1 MRSSPFSLTTRISV
15 TPNVST
21 PDRQDGLYSS
31 HGSISPSPIV
41 HATRSLRQ
49 MLYPIKI
56 PPKSAPK
63 SLSPSCL
70 PNLLSVPFSGPSTNR
85 SFPPM
90 LPSHL
95 RRGVLPAT
103 PTFPELNAITSYT
116 LLIPLWALAIQGPT
130 APSQYCKIASGGPID
145 PFNVCKHR
153 KPRLGARAAWG
164 QKNGAA
170 NRPAYC
176 VKEKQTSL
184 IER

>member
-70 PNLLSVPFSGPSTNR
+70 PNSLSVPFSGPSTNR

-95 RRGVLPAT
+95 RRSVLPAT

-130 APSQYCKIASGGPID
+130 APSQYCKIASGGPIWPEMLEGTSRD
-145 PFNVCKHR
+145 VKTAPSPKAHAIFHLENFFPCPYHR
-153 KPRLGARAAWG
+153 ALGH
-164 QKNGAA
+164 
-170 NRPAYC
+170 
-176 VKEKQTSL
+176 T
-184 IER
+184 

>member
-49 MLYPIKI
+49 MLYPIK
-56 PPKSAPK
+56 
-63 SLSPSCL
+63 
-70 PNLLSVPFSGPSTNR
+70 SGPSTNR

-95 RRGVLPAT
+95 RRSVLPAT

-116 LLIPLWALAIQGPT
+116 LLIPLWAQAIQGPT
-130 APSQYCKIASGGPID
+130 APSQYCKIAAGGPIWPEMLEGTSRD
-145 PFNVCKHR
+145 VKTAPSPKAHAIFHLANFFPCPYHSA
-153 KPRLGARAAWG
+153 LGH
-164 QKNGAA
+164 
-170 NRPAYC
+170 
-176 VKEKQTSL
+176 T
-184 IER
+184 